1 MLNMTN
7 AAPPEVAGWQRN
19 AGILGLIGLVL
30 TALGAVLNPGQ
41 FYRSYLVAFTF
52 WLGITLG
59 CLAIVMIHNLAG
71 GAWGAVIR
79 RLCEAATRTLPYLG
93 IFVLPFLFGMQY
105 LYEWADPKHVA
116 EDPLLLHKSPYLNVP
131 FFWVRAVIYLVVWV
145 GLMYYLNKWS
155 RQQDESD
162 DPRLGQRL
170 AALSAAGLVLFALT
184 ATFGAFDW
192 LMSLE
197 PHWFSHIY
205 GALVAM
211 GGLLAAMAFIVLL
224 IALMSRREPMAS
236 VVSPKILSDLGS
248 LMFGFMFIW
257 AYFAFSQYLLIWYAN
272 LQEEIPW
279 YIRRLTGGWEYIAIG
294 IVVLSFA
301 LPFVLLIS
309 QDIKRNWKTLAAVAG
324 LLLVMRLVDLFWM
337 VAPAFHAGALTIHW
351 LDIVAPIGVGGVWFF
366 LFLRELRN
374 RPILAPNDPKLP
386 LPAVNGHGDEH

>member
-7 AAPPEVAGWQRN
+7 AAPPEVANWQRN

-30 TALGAVLNPGQ
+30 TALGAVVDTQQ
-41 FYRSYLVAFTF
+41 FYHSYLIAFTF

-59 CLAIVMIHNLAG
+59 CLAVVMMHNLAG

-93 IFVLPFLFGMQY
+93 IFVLPFLFGMRY
-105 LYEWADPKHVA
+105 LYEWADPQKVQA
-116 EDPLLLHKSPYLNVP
+116 DPLLLHKSPYLNVP
-131 FFWVRAVIYLVVWV
+131 FFWIRAVFYLLVWV

-155 RQQDESD
+155 RQQDEGY
-162 DPRLGQRL
+162 DPQIANRMS
-170 AALSAAGLVLFALT
+170 ALSAVGLVLFGLT

-205 GALVAM
+205 GALLAM
-211 GGLLAAMAFIVLL
+211 GGLLAAMAFVVLL
-224 IALMSRREPMAS
+224 IALMSRFEPMAS

-248 LMFGFMFIW
+248 LMFSFLFLW

-272 LQEEIPW
+272 LAEEIPW
-279 YIRRLTGGWEYIAIG
+279 YVRRLTGGWQYVAIA

-301 LPFVLLIS
+301 LPFALLIS
-309 QDIKRNWKTLAAVAG
+309 QDIKRNWKTLAAVAA
-324 LLLVMRLVDLFWM
+324 LMLVMRLVDLFWM
-337 VAPAFHAGALTIHW
+337 VAPVWSASSLRIHW
-351 LDIVAPIGVGGVWFF
+351 LDIVAPIGLGGAWFF

-386 LPAVNGHGDEH
+386 LPALAGHADEH

>member
-30 TALGAVLNPGQ
+30 TALGAVVDTPQ

-59 CLAIVMIHNLAG
+59 CLAVVMIHNLAG

-93 IFVLPFLFGMQY
+93 VFVLPFLFGMRY
-105 LYEWADPKHVA
+105 LYEWADPAHVA
-116 EDPLLLHKSPYLNVP
+116 ADPLLQHKSPYLNVP
-131 FFWVRAVIYLVVWV
+131 FFWVRAVVYLAIWV

-155 RQQDESD
+155 RQQDQSD
-162 DPRLGQRL
+162 DPRISQRL
-170 AALSAAGLVLFALT
+170 SALSAGGLLLFAVT

-205 GALVAM
+205 GALLAM
-211 GGLLAAMAFIVLL
+211 GGLLAAMAFIILV

-236 VVSPKILSDLGS
+236 IVSPKILSDLGS
-248 LMFGFMFIW
+248 IMFGFLFIW
-257 AYFAFSQYLLIWYAN
+257 AYFAFSQYLLMWYAN
-272 LQEEIPW
+272 LSEEIPW
-279 YIRRLTGGWEYIAIG
+279 YIRRLTGGWQYVAIA

-301 LPFVLLIS
+301 LPFALLIS
-309 QDIKRNWKTLAAVAG
+309 QDIKRNWKTLAVVAG

-337 VAPAFHAGALTIHW
+337 VAPAFHAGQLTVHW
-351 LDIVAPIGVGGVWFF
+351 LDIVAPLGLGGAWFF
-366 LFLRELRN
+366 LFLRELQN
-374 RPILAPNDPKLP
+374 RPILPLNDPKLP
-386 LPAVNGHGDEH
+386 LPAVAGHGDEH